1 MIKKIV
7 RKVKK
12 ALTTRPEKKFQYNA
26 QEVAK
31 LYRLATRDSKTD
43 LFNARYFET
52 QVKHEVAIAQRY
64 KRAIAMILVDIDD
77 FKKIN
82 DKYGYKMGDEML
94 KRVASI
100 IRNNVRDTDVPAR
113 FGGEEF
119 TVLLPETKIDRAKE
133 MAERL
138 RTMVLKDPLLKS
150 YSLTI
155 SVGIACETNGEQ
167 APQEKSIFNK
177 SKNLYKK
184 FMPTNESGDKVD
196 LFDKANI
203 ALKYAKTHGKNQSIL
218 FNQSMSFSNVHNFNR
233 TF

>member
-12 ALTTRPEKKFQYNA
+12 ALTTRPEKKFQYNM

-31 LYRLATRDSKTD
+31 LYRLATRDTKTN
-43 LFNARYFET
+43 LYNSRYFET

-94 KRVASI
+94 KRVSSI

-138 RTMVLKDPLLKS
+138 RTMVLNDPFLKS

-155 SVGIACETNGEQ
+155 SVGIACESNGEQ
-167 APQEKSIFNK
+167 TQAKSVFDK

-184 FMPTNESGDKVD
+184 FMPINESGGKVD

-218 FNQSMSFSNVHNFNR
+218 FNQSMSFSNVHSFNR